1 MPTDIAT
8 TKYVII
14 TPARDEEDFLQ
25 KTILAVANQTVKPIQ
40 WIIIDDGSSDATG
53 QIIDHFAR
61 IYSWITARHRS
72 DRGHREAGAGVV
84 HAFYDGYALIEPTEW
99 EFLVKLDADLS
110 FPPDYFERC
119 FAEFAKDQ
127 TLGIGG
133 GGIYHEVDGGLEL
146 EETPQFHVRGATKI
160 YRRECWDQ
168 LGGLL
173 RAPGWDTVDE
183 LKANMLGWTT
193 RSFPNLCV
201 SHYRFT
207 GAADGAWKNSVKD
220 GCANYITGY
229 HPLFMLF
236 KCVRRLIQRPYFTG
250 SIGLMWGFL
259 SSYWKRTPQVEDR
272 SLICYTRNQQMRR
285 LLLLDSIWK

>member
-25 KTILAVANQTVKPIQ
+25 KTIIAVANQTVKPIQ

-236 KCVRRLIQRPYFTG
+236 KCVRRLIQRPYFSG

>member
-61 IYSWITARHRS
+61 IYSWITTRHRS

-236 KCVRRLIQRPYFTG
+236 KCVRRLIQRPYFSG